1 MFLGSYPVILIKKN
15 KGITKNYAAVIQFV
29 V

>member
-1 MFLGSYPVILIKKN
+1 MFLGSYLVILTKKN